1 MSHDRKSMKVG
12 REKAEPPRESEVRRV
27 QRELPHRES
36 ASHEAGEKKGKSQ
49 LAPGRAEGGAEGG
62 PALRWA
68 DTLVAPHLGGPT
80 VGLRNRI

>member
-12 REKAEPPRESEVRRV
+12 REKAEPPCESEVRRA

-36 ASHEAGEKKGKSQ
+36 ASQEAGEEKGQSQ
-49 LAPGRAEGGAEGG
+49 LAPGRAEGRAGGG

-68 DTLVAPHLGGPT
+68 DTLVPHSGT
-80 VGLRNRI
+80 